1 MKLRVLGAA
10 AVVCLISTVTFAET
24 DLVSTKAQM
33 SYALGVTMG
42 KHIKDQ
48 GVPLDDH
55 IYADAFEIGYQGEAS
70 ELSDDKIH
78 SAMMAFQKQVLLL
91 QEEQTTVVSEQNKQ
105 AGKTFLAENKTKD
118 GVVTTDSGL
127 QYKIIQAGSGD
138 SPKRSDE
145 VEVNYEGRLIDG
157 TVFDSSFQRGQP
169 AVFPVGAV
177 ISGWTEALQM
187 MKPGSQWELFIPAE
201 LAYGERGIGQI
212 GPNSTLIFT
221 VDLIEVK

>member
-1 MKLRVLGAA
+1 MKLRVLSAVTVFFVGTVSIAA
-10 AVVCLISTVTFAET
+10 TKLDSTQ
-24 DLVSTKAQM
+24 AQM

-42 KHIKDQ
+42 QHIKNQ
-48 GVPLDDH
+48 GVPLDDQ
-55 IYADAFEIGYQGEAS
+55 IFADAFEVGYQGGAS
-70 ELSDDKIH
+70 ELSDNQIH
-78 SAMMAFQKQVLLL
+78 EAMMAFQRQVLQL
-91 QEEQTTVVSEQNKQ
+91 QEEKTTVVSEQNKQ
-105 AGKTFLAENKTKD
+105 AGKAFLAENKTKE
-118 GVVTTDSGL
+118 GVVTTQSGL

-157 TVFDSSFQRGQP
+157 TVFDSSFERGQP

-177 ISGWTEALQM
+177 ISGWTEALQL
-187 MKPGSQWELFIPAE
+187 MKPGAQWELYIPAE